1 MLKGTGSISLRRHDS
16 MEKDTRTEFEK
27 WKPVK
32 CSGTV
37 TQKSAN

>member
-1 MLKGTGSISLRRHDS
+1 
-16 MEKDTRTEFEK
+16 MEMKKDNRTEFEK

-37 TQKSAN
+37 TKRSVN